1 VKERRRQMQVFY
13 GLLLAHLL
21 YDFHWQGD
29 FIAQNKS
36 KYPFLLFIHALT
48 WAMFLGVA
56 LYICKAFAIWKIAF
70 LFITHFLIDNWK
82 SKLPKTP
89 EYFNAIY
96 IDQGLHLITIII
108 TSFTN

>member
-1 VKERRRQMQVFY
+1 MEIFY

-29 FIAQNKS
+29 FIGQNKG

-48 WAMFLGVA
+48 WSMLLGVV
-56 LYICKAFAIWKIAF
+56 LIFFGMFTTWKIAF

-82 SKLPKTP
+82 ARLPKTP
-89 EYFNAIY
+89 EYFYAIY
-96 IDQGLHLITIII
+96 IDQGLHLITIAIA
-108 TSFTN
+108 SFIN

>member
-1 VKERRRQMQVFY
+1 
-13 GLLLAHLL
+13 
-21 YDFHWQGD
+21 
-29 FIAQNKS
+29 
-36 KYPFLLFIHALT
+36 
-48 WAMFLGVA
+48 
-56 LYICKAFAIWKIAF
+56 
-70 LFITHFLIDNWK
+70 LIDNWK